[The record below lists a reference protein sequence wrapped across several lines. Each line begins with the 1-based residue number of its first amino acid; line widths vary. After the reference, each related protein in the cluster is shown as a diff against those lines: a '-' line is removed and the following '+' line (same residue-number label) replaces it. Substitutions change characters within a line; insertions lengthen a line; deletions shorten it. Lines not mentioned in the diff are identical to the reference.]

1 MFFVGSVS
9 IFLYDGATDF
19 EGGPLGCRGLGDVSL
34 YANQFVENFLGG
46 TKLSPYLCGVKTIQR
61 LTKQDYFQ

>member
-1 MFFVGSVS
+1 VVFFGKK
-9 IFLYDGATDF
+9 LQKCEDEATDCEWLPF
-19 EGGPLGCRGLGDVSL
+19 GCRGLGDVSL

-61 LTKQDYFQ
+61 LTINN

>member
-1 MFFVGSVS
+1 MEKRGEE
-9 IFLYDGATDF
+9 ATDY
-19 EGGPLGCRGLGDVSL
+19 EGGPFGCRGLGDVSL

-61 LTKQDYFQ
+61 LTKK